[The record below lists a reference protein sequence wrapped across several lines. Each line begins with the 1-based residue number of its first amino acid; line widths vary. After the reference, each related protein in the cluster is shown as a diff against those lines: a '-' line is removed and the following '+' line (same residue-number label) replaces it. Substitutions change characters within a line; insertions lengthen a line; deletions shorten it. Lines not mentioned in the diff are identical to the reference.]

1 MNIPIIAS
9 SFAGI
14 ADALYAMGFEL
25 GQVIPWNRSPMR
37 IDGIWHAEVHHG

>member
-14 ADALYAMGFEL
+14 VDSLMAMGYVMGSFR
-25 GQVIPWNRSPMR
+25 WNRAPAR
-37 IDGIWHAEVHHG
+37 VDGIWHAEVRHG